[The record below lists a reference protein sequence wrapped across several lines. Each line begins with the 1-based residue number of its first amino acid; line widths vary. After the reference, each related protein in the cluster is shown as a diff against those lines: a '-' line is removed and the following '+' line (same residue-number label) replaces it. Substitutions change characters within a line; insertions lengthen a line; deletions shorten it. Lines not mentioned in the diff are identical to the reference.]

1 MNSARGAALLG
12 LETGMVVQELGWDE
26 DTDQD
31 LRDDIMDA
39 IDADMVEDAIE
50 AVDAVVLWW
59 RQDDG
64 DVVDGLVDAMTDLTN
79 TGFIWLFTPKVGRTG
94 YISPSD
100 LAEGA
105 TTAGLSLTSSA
116 NVCADWQAHKLV
128 RPRGTSRR

>member
-26 DTDQD
+26 DTDQE
-31 LRDDIMDA
+31 LREEIMDV

-50 AVDAVVLWW
+50 AVDAVILWW
-59 RQDDG
+59 REDDG
-64 DVVDGLVDAMTDLTN
+64 DVVDGLVDAMTDLTS
-79 TGFIWLFTPKVGRTG
+79 TGFIWLFTPKVGRAG
-94 YISPSD
+94 YVSPSD

-116 NVCADWQAHKLV
+116 NVCADWQGHKLV
-128 RPRGTSRR
+128 RPKGASRR